1 MLGVEEWRRALHGRQ
16 ELTSPWYDF
25 TVKSRKNL
33 DWRNDQRKDRRK
45 DRKMWAHFAEELARS
60 GCLIKIDEILIS
72 SGSWL
77 VLLDTLLSVRGVSQI
92 M

>member
-1 MLGVEEWRRALHGRQ
+1 
-16 ELTSPWYDF
+16 
-25 TVKSRKNL
+25 
-33 DWRNDQRKDRRK
+33 
-45 DRKMWAHFAEELARS
+45 MWAHFAEELARS
-60 GCLIKIDEILIS
+60 GCLIKIDEILIF